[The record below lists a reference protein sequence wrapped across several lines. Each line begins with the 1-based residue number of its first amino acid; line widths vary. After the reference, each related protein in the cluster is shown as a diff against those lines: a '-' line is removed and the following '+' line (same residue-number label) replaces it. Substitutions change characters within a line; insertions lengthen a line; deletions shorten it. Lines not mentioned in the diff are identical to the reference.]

1 MATGARDDRER
12 PSIIGFREELRL
24 ADNRALAAAMQSG
37 APILAIYILDEES
50 EGIRPLGGAS
60 RWWLHHSLEA
70 LTAGL
75 DKLGLKLA
83 IYRGAAADILPKVAE
98 GSDAA
103 AVFWSR
109 RYGAA
114 ERAVDE
120 HLKSALGDAGIEARS
135 FNDRLL
141 AEPWEVKTGSGGAFQ
156 VFTPFWRALRA
167 KGSPPAPLRAP
178 KTLQCAK
185 APAKPKRLRPED
197 LDLLP
202 MKPDWAA
209 GLRETWTPGE
219 AGARARLAA
228 FVGQSLSGYAR
239 HRDRPDMAATSHL
252 SPHLRFGEISP
263 RQIWHAAEQAAEER
277 TAPRSDVEK
286 FLSEIGWREF
296 SYHLLFHHPKLA
308 THNFNAHFD
317 GFAWRTDRGGL
328 KAWRAGRTGVP
339 MVDAGM
345 RELWR
350 TGIMHNRVRML
361 VASFLTKHL
370 LIDWRKG
377 EAWFWDTLV
386 DADPA
391 NNPASWQW
399 VAGSGADAAP
409 YFRVFNPVL
418 QGETF
423 DPSGDYVRR
432 WVPEIAKLPD
442 KFIHQPWAAPADVL
456 KSADIELGRDYPRPV
471 IDLGEG
477 RTRAL
482 AAYAATR
489 D

>member
-1 MATGARDDRER
+1 
-12 PSIIGFREELRL
+12 L
-24 ADNRALAAAMQSG
+24 
-37 APILAIYILDEES
+37 ES
-50 EGIRPLGGAS
+50 
-60 RWWLHHSLEA
+60 
-70 LTAGL
+70 LTARL
-75 DKLGLKLA
+75 EKLGLKLS
-83 IYRGAAADILPKVAE
+83 IYRGAAADILQDLAE
-98 GSDAA
+98 ASNAA
-103 AVFWSR
+103 AAFWSR

-114 ERAVDE
+114 ERAIDE
-120 HLKSALGDAGIEARS
+120 HLKSVLRDAGVDAHS

-141 AEPWEVKTGSGGAFQ
+141 AEPWEVKTASGGAFQ

-167 KGSPPAPLRAP
+167 KGSPAAPLTAPKKLRGAPAPAELVPLR
-178 KTLQCAK
+178 L
-185 APAKPKRLRPED
+185 EG

-202 MKPDWAA
+202 TKPDWAD
-209 GLRETWTPGE
+209 GLREAWTPGE
-219 AGARARLAA
+219 AGARKRLSA
-228 FVGQSLSGYAR
+228 FVGETLAGYAS
-239 HRDRPDMAATSHL
+239 HRDRPDIAATSRL

-263 RQIWHAAEQAAEER
+263 RQIWHAAWQAAEQR
-277 TAPRSDVEK
+277 TAPHSDVEK

-296 SYHLLFHHPKLA
+296 SNHLLFHNPTLA
-308 THNFNAHFD
+308 TRNFNARFD
-317 GFAWRTDRGGL
+317 AFAWRTDRGGL
-328 KAWRAGRTGVP
+328 KAWQAGRTGVP

-418 QGETF
+418 QGEKF
-423 DPSGDYVRR
+423 DPRGAYVRR

-442 KFIHQPWAAPADVL
+442 KLIHQPWAAPADVL

-471 IDLGEG
+471 VDLGDG

-482 AAYAATR
+482 ATYQSTR
-489 D
+489 N